1 MYLKIPNG
9 NEIEINSTVYA
20 KDKILDIGDGITLKP
35 VGYIPKSK
43 KVNLVNVID
52 SRYVYNRITH
62 QELVGKKYDDVYKQA
77 KEKGCSL
84 IDFVEVITG
93 PPSMR
98 GKFVMLGGSGDALVL
113 YGVNIVK

>member
-1 MYLKIPNG
+1 MYLVMPNG
-9 NEIEINSTVYA
+9 NEIEINSNVYS

-43 KVNLVNVID
+43 KLNLVNVID
-52 SRYVYNRITH
+52 SRYVYNRTTH
-62 QELVGKKYDDVYKQA
+62 QELVGKHYDDVYKQA

-93 PPSMR
+93 PPSIR
-98 GKFVMLGGSGDALVL
+98 GKFVMLGSNGDALVF